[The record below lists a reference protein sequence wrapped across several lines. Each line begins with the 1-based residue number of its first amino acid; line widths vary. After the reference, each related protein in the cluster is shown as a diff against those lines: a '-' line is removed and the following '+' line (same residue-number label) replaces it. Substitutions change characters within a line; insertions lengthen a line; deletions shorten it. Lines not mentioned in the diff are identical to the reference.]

1 MSIELGQGGHIK
13 RLENSFKNA
22 KFEQDDLLVMYDN
35 ELVTELAVKGNSQQ
49 VYNSYQPK
57 PCKCGR
63 QQPHNQSF
71 PFISRKDESRNFLF
85 KTGLCKPPTPPRQD
99 WEGGS

>member
-1 MSIELGQGGHIK
+1 MSIHRALDPLPSNMSIELGQVGHIK

-22 KFEQDDLLVMYDN
+22 KFEQEDLLVMYDN

-49 VYNSYQPK
+49 VYNLYQPK

-63 QQPHNQSF
+63 RQPHNKRSL
-71 PFISRKDESRNFLF
+71 FI
-85 KTGLCKPPTPPRQD
+85 LCIVQNIVYLI
-99 WEGGS
+99 WLV